1 MAAQFRYSED
11 SFRSTVIAAA
21 GLTGIVTFLV
31 WLFARL
37 SGSSHVMLITT
48 IAAVTFFTM
57 CSAAMLWR
65 YWRGQVVLA
74 VRPDG
79 LFDVRIGNQALAWDD
94 IRHMRLGRAE
104 NEFQL
109 IVHAWQRDGGTREF
123 ELDLAPLD
131 ADVSTIVGAIADYR
145 PVAMDGV

>member
-1 MAAQFRYSED
+1 MAAQFRYSEE
-11 SFRSTVIAAA
+11 SYRSTVFAAA
-21 GLTGIVTFLV
+21 GLTAIVTFLV

-37 SGSSHVMLITT
+37 SGSSHVMLITGV
-48 IAAVTFFTM
+48 AAVAFFTM

-79 LFDVRIGNQALAWDD
+79 LFDARLGSQALAWDD

-109 IVHAWQRDGGTREF
+109 VVDAWRRDGSTRQI

-131 ADVSTIVGAIADYR
+131 ADVSTIINAIADYR
-145 PVAMDGV
+145 PVAVDGV

>member
-1 MAAQFRYSED
+1 MAAQFRYSEETY
-11 SFRSTVIAAA
+11 RSTVFAAA

-37 SGSSHVMLITT
+37 SGSSHVVLITT
-48 IAAVTFFTM
+48 IAAICFFTF

-65 YWRGQVVLA
+65 YWRGLVVLA

-79 LFDVRIGNQALAWDD
+79 LFDARQGSQALAWDD

-104 NEFQL
+104 NEFHL
-109 IVHAWQRDGGTREF
+109 IVDVWRRDGGTRQF

-131 ADVSTIVGAIADYR
+131 ADVSTIVNAIADYR
-145 PVAMDGV
+145 PVATDGV

>member
-11 SFRSTVIAAA
+11 SYRSTVFAAA
-21 GLTGIVTFLV
+21 GLTAIVTFLV

-37 SGSSHVMLITT
+37 SGSTHVVLITT
-48 IAAVTFFTM
+48 IAAICFFTF

-79 LFDVRIGNQALAWDD
+79 LFDARHGTQALAWND
-94 IRHMRLGRAE
+94 IRHMELGRAE
-104 NEFQL
+104 NEFHL
-109 IVHAWQRDGGTREF
+109 IVHAWRRDGGTRQVEY
-123 ELDLAPLD
+123 DLAPLD
-131 ADVSTIVGAIADYR
+131 ADVATILNAISAYR
-145 PVAMDGV
+145 PVALESV